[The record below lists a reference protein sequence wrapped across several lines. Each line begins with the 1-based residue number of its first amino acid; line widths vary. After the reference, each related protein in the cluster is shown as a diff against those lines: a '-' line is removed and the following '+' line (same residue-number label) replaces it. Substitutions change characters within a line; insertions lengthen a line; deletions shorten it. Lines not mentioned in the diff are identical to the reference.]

1 MIFKCEYKDGTFFT
15 LVDIV
20 HIAISEYS
28 FILKSNNATHYL
40 RKENMKSFEIIQG
53 ENMLEYSI
61 SLYGT
66 FVYNGKIKARNEDE
80 MWDKIYAELDNTN
93 FDIDDI
99 HNDEI
104 EQL

>member
-1 MIFKCEYKDGTFFT
+1 
-15 LVDIV
+15 
-20 HIAISEYS
+20 
-28 FILKSNNATHYL
+28 
-40 RKENMKSFEIIQG
+40 
-53 ENMLEYSI
+53 MLEYSV

-66 FVYNGKIKARNEDE
+66 FVYNGKIRAKNEDE
-80 MWDKIYAELDNTN
+80 MWDKIYAELDKTN